1 MHGESEEMLDGT
13 QLAADWTFSGLQKFG
28 QAFIDRLRG
37 KRLPNQLLEKVNIV
51 EVPGILEV
59 RKQVDRP
66 YPFNDVVQWFIDRAD
81 IIFVVYDP
89 TKLDTGLEHEAL
101 FDQLKGRQN
110 QVNKA
115 QWTYQKDEL
124 TRRNDLIKL
133 LNFFSGSSAVEQS
146 WFSYTR
152 RALTHPK
159 QLGVEFV
166 ATNGQLPPTHSLR
179 RFILVKTV
187 QTRCPSPTPEITR
200 NAHAARSARYDRQ
213 RGWEHYRRGPPS
225 RCTYS
230 KKNLTRIDNL
240 KS

>member
-1 MHGESEEMLDGT
+1 MKQRFRNFLQAIGTLFGTVERRQIINCQLPSRHRIHTERAENRYARETKKKTYASSYCRILQFSCQSGAEPSATFFQILMHGESEEMLDGT

-115 QWTYQKDEL
+115 Q
-124 TRRNDLIKL
+124 
-133 LNFFSGSSAVEQS
+133 
-146 WFSYTR
+146 
-152 RALTHPK
+152 
-159 QLGVEFV
+159 
-166 ATNGQLPPTHSLR
+166 
-179 RFILVKTV
+179 
-187 QTRCPSPTPEITR
+187 
-200 NAHAARSARYDRQ
+200 
-213 RGWEHYRRGPPS
+213 
-225 RCTYS
+225 
-230 KKNLTRIDNL
+230 
-240 KS
+240 

>member
-110 QVNKA
+110 QVNKTH
-115 QWTYQKDEL
+115 QPHRKIDEWW
-124 TRRNDLIKL
+124 NMFDNMIDKK
-133 LNFFSGSSAVEQS
+133 
-146 WFSYTR
+146 
-152 RALTHPK
+152 HP
-159 QLGVEFV
+159 
-166 ATNGQLPPTHSLR
+166 
-179 RFILVKTV
+179 
-187 QTRCPSPTPEITR
+187 
-200 NAHAARSARYDRQ
+200 
-213 RGWEHYRRGPPS
+213 
-225 RCTYS
+225 
-230 KKNLTRIDNL
+230 
-240 KS
+240 

>member
-1 MHGESEEMLDGT
+1 MLSRQVFKKNPACKFQGRYIFNKWIWITGAEPSATFFQILMYGESEEMLDGT

-37 KRLPNQLLEKVNIV
+37 KRLPNKLLEKVNIV

-110 QVNKA
+110 QVNF
-115 QWTYQKDEL
+115 T
-124 TRRNDLIKL
+124 
-133 LNFFSGSSAVEQS
+133 
-146 WFSYTR
+146 
-152 RALTHPK
+152 
-159 QLGVEFV
+159 
-166 ATNGQLPPTHSLR
+166 
-179 RFILVKTV
+179 
-187 QTRCPSPTPEITR
+187 
-200 NAHAARSARYDRQ
+200 
-213 RGWEHYRRGPPS
+213 
-225 RCTYS
+225 
-230 KKNLTRIDNL
+230 
-240 KS
+240 